1 MARNNFETLN
11 YQVSWDE
18 SLLDEL
24 NHITPH
30 VQDVLL
36 KVYPQVEKGKKTFI
50 PRLHSYC
57 KKYPRVPVF
66 KNLLSTLYMN
76 AGNKQKAYEI
86 NNWLVKEHPDYLFGR
101 VNKASELLQADNPE
115 EVPEIL
121 GPEMDIGLLYP
132 QRKVFHVEEIMGYNA
147 MVVWYYLFM
156 DNIEQAENRVDLM
169 EEIDPDHPKT
179 FDANQRLKNHLL
191 VKAVQRR
198 TEEERKRKSVR
209 LIDRRS
215 SIQTEEPPVFNYPEQ
230 MGWLYDSGM
239 DIDHEKIKIILG
251 LDSDKLRSDL
261 ENLLYDSIKRFDY
274 FKGRVMEENQ
284 GNLICFPTHALLLLT
299 EVGNDQSLDAIIAV
313 LRQEKEFLNFW
324 HPDDYFHEIFN
335 ALYHCGKNRPEE
347 LFKFLRSPNIDPLSK
362 NLVGD
367 PLVTIIQ
374 QSGLPRHQMVEEYRT
389 VLHSYLDNPED
400 ENYIDT
406 DATSFLLSDLIN
418 LGYKELL
425 PEIKQ
430 LFEKELLTT
439 EMAGDYKRVTEFMDE
454 PFMKSTEFFE
464 LSIFEKYDW
473 FTSEPEEMVLEM
485 DPDEKEQQMREMM
498 EAYLNEQNPPGPVK
512 ASQKIGRNDPCPC
525 GSGKKY
531 KKCCM

>member
-1 MARNNFETLN
+1 MN

-24 NHITPH
+24 NHISPH
-30 VQDVLL
+30 VEEVLL
-36 KVYPQVEKGKKTFI
+36 KVYPQVEKGKKSFI

-66 KNLLSTLYMN
+66 KNLLSSLYMN
-76 AGNKQKAYEI
+76 TGNRQKAYEI

-101 VNKASELLQADNPE
+101 VNKASELLEADKPE
-115 EVPEIL
+115 EVPEFL

-132 QRKVFHVEEIMGYNA
+132 QRKEFHVEEIMGYNA
-147 MVVWYYLFM
+147 VAIWYYLFI
-156 DNIEQAENRVDLM
+156 DNIEQAEKRLDLM
-169 EEIDPDHPKT
+169 KEIDPHHPKT
-179 FDANQRLKNHLL
+179 IDSSQRLKNHLL

-198 TEEERKRKSVR
+198 TEEKRRSKSVR

-215 SIQTEEPPVFNYPEQ
+215 SIQTEVPPVFNYPEH

-239 DIDHEKIKIILG
+239 DIDQEKITMILR
-251 LDSDKLRSDL
+251 LDSEKLRSDL
-261 ENLLYDSIKRFDY
+261 ENLLFDSIKRFDY
-274 FKGRVMEENQ
+274 FKERVREENSE
-284 GNLICFPTHALLLLT
+284 NLICFPTHALLLLT
-299 EVGNDQSLDAIIAV
+299 EVGNARSLDAIIEV
-313 LRQEKEFLNFW
+313 LRQEKEFIYFW
-324 HPDDYFHEIFN
+324 YPDDYFDQVLS

-347 LFKFLRSPNIDPLSK
+347 LFKFLRSPNIDALSK
-362 NLVGD
+362 SLVGD
-367 PLVTIIQ
+367 SLVIIIQ
-374 QSGLPRHQMVEEYRT
+374 QSGLPQQQMVEKYRT
-389 VLHSYLDNPED
+389 VLNSYLNNPED

-406 DATSFLLSDLIN
+406 DATGFLLSNLLN

-439 EMAGDYKRVTEFMDE
+439 EMAGDYKRVTELMDKPLME
-454 PFMKSTEFFE
+454 STEFFD
-464 LSIFEKYDW
+464 LSILEKYEW
-473 FTSEPEEMVLEM
+473 FKSEPEEMVLEM

-498 EAYLNEQNPPGPVK
+498 EAYLNEQNAPGPVK
-512 ASQKIGRNDPCPC
+512 ASPKIGRNDPCPC